1 MSGVFSNSPKRLG
14 DYLSL
19 YPADL
24 DDALAE
30 QRRLAAAGVT
40 KRLGDI
46 LLELGKV
53 SAEELRRAVQ
63 NQRLD
68 RLRSCYIFTDTPT
81 MELERI
87 TELVDE
93 ISVPAGERFIDQD
106 AVGDYFYILA
116 DGRASVFRVGD
127 YGEDVPLAQI
137 EPGET
142 AGEMGY
148 FSHGH
153 RTASVRAVEIC
164 QLLRIKY
171 DDLEKVFDI
180 APAATRNFL
189 SMVTRRLR
197 RINLRFQD
205 VTERSRVTE
214 RSLESL
220 RRFLDLSEIAAISQG
235 IEGLIQR
242 VVITASKV
250 MDADRATLFLMDSF
264 SGELWSK
271 VAEGMES
278 KEIRIPLGR
287 GVAGWVA
294 QHDELVNIP
303 DAYEDSRF
311 DKTVDEET
319 GYRTR
324 SILCGPIKNLGGET
338 VGVIQVINKRTGPFC
353 QPDEELFRAFAYQTA
368 ISVENFRLYR
378 RLVTGHQKMAIL
390 LDVATSVAE
399 TLDLDALI
407 IKIVS
412 KISQVLG
419 AERSTLFMVDEEQKE
434 LWSKVA
440 LGEGLAEIR
449 FPLNLGLAG
458 HVVATG
464 KGLNIR
470 DAYQDP
476 RFNPSVDRQ
485 TGYQT
490 RNVLSQPVL
499 SRDGR
504 VIGVTQAI
512 NKHDGYFDEEDEE
525 LLKALTSQVAVA
537 LENAQLYRHTVNM
550 KNYLVSIQE
559 SITNAIISLDKNY
572 HVVTANSAALELFKC
587 TQADLQGRH
596 FLDLLGDDNPDLKY
610 LVEWVQRQQRSLVD
624 YDVDLIIGSND
635 RHSVNLNFVPLI
647 DEAGK
652 HRGLVLVFDDITQ
665 EKRIKGTL
673 TRYMAKDIVDRILE
687 DPDRQAL
694 GGLRNKATIMFTD
707 IRGFTGISDNM
718 TAEETVVFLNDY
730 FSQMVEVI
738 FANRGVLDKYIGD
751 GLMAVFGVPYIQ
763 PDDARR
769 AVMTALEMRSVLAA
783 INASRKDLE
792 QPPLRIGMGI
802 STGEVVSGNIGSER
816 RMDFT
821 VIGDSVNVAARLEN
835 LNKLY
840 GTDILISEPVMAE
853 LGDGFTTRLVDQV
866 LFKGRKKPVK
876 VYQVLAF
883 GDAQLSQAE
892 TCFATGLE
900 LYLRKEFKK
909 AAELFGQG
917 QCGDPVCKVFLQ
929 RCRHFLDNPPPPQW
943 DGVWI
948 SD

>member
-1 MSGVFSNSPKRLG
+1 VPDNHSKFPKRLG
-14 DYLSL
+14 QYLYISQD
-19 YPADL
+19 DL
-24 DDALAE
+24 DAVLEE
-30 QRRLAAAGVT
+30 QRRLANSGVT
-40 KRLGDI
+40 KRIGEI
-46 LLELGKV
+46 LLERGQITANDLY
-53 SAEELRRAVQ
+53 AAVR

-68 RLRSCYIFTDTPT
+68 RLRACYIFNDTPT
-81 MELERI
+81 SELERI
-87 TELVDE
+87 TDLVTE
-93 ISVPAGERFIDQD
+93 ISIPKGERFIDQD
-106 AVGDYFYILA
+106 AVGDHFYILA
-116 DGRASVFRVGD
+116 DGLASVFRIGD
-127 YGEDVPLAQI
+127 YGEDVPLAKI

-142 AGEMGY
+142 TGEMGY

-153 RTASVRAVEIC
+153 RTASVRAVKDT
-164 QLLRIKY
+164 QLLRINY

-235 IEGLIQR
+235 IDGLIQR
-242 VVITASKV
+242 VVVTASKV
-250 MDADRATLFLMDSF
+250 MDADRATLFLLDSF

-278 KEIRIPLGR
+278 KEIRVPLGR

-303 DAYEDSRF
+303 EAYEDSRF
-311 DKTVDEET
+311 DQTVDEET

-353 QPDEELFRAFAYQTA
+353 KPDEELFRAFAYQTA

-419 AERSTLFMVDEEQKE
+419 AERSTLFMVDEEQNE

-440 LGEGLAEIR
+440 LGEGLTEIR
-449 FPLNLGLAG
+449 FPINLGLAG
-458 HVVATG
+458 HVITTG

-476 RFNPSVDRQ
+476 RFNPAVDRQ

-512 NKHDGYFDEEDEE
+512 NKKDGYFDEEDEE

-550 KNYLVSIQE
+550 KNYLVNIQE
-559 SITNAIISLDKNY
+559 SITNAIISLDKNFR
-572 HVVTANSAALELFKC
+572 VVTANSAALELFN
-587 TQADLQGRH
+587 QSQEDIQGKN
-596 FLDLLGDDNPDLKY
+596 FPEFLGDENQYLKY
-610 LVEWVQRQQRSLVD
+610 LIEWVHRRQQALVD
-624 YDVDLIIGSND
+624 YDVDLVIAPKD
-635 RHSVNLNFVPLI
+635 RHSVNVNFVPLI
-647 DEAGK
+647 DEADK
-652 HRGLVLVFDDITQ
+652 HQGLVLVFDDITL

-694 GGLRNKATIMFTD
+694 GGARSKATIMFTD
-707 IRGFTGISDNM
+707 IRGFTGVSDNM

-730 FSQMVEVI
+730 FSQMVDVV

-763 PDDARR
+763 PDDAKR
-769 AVMTALEMRSVLAA
+769 AVTTALEMRTVLAA
-783 INASRKDLE
+783 INASRNDVE

-840 GTDILISEPVMAE
+840 GTDILISEPTLAE
-853 LGDGFTTRLVDQV
+853 LGSGFTTRLVDQV

-876 VYQVLAF
+876 VYQVLAA
-883 GDAQLSQAE
+883 GDVKLSKAE
-892 TCFATGLE
+892 ECFTSGLE
-900 LYLRKEFKK
+900 LYLKKDFKK
-909 AAELFGQG
+909 AAEFFDQG
-917 QCGDPVCKVFLQ
+917 KSGDPVCNVFLQ
-929 RCRHFLDNPPPPQW
+929 RCQYLLDNPPPRDW
-943 DGVWI
+943 NGVWI
-948 SD
+948 SE